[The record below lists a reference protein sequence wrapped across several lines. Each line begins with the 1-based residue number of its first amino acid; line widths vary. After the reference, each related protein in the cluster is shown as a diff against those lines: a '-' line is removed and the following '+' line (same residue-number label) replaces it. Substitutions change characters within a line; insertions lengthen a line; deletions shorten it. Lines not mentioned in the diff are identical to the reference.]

1 MNSFEE
7 IVSKVLTF
15 ALLPATVYGAGGAF
29 IQARRNKRPARQ
41 TLLEVIG
48 GVITAN
54 MLSPL
59 VQDATPE
66 KLHFTLFFLVGW
78 GGLELVSRLYEVAVS
93 ALERRIAQKLS
104 GEQRTSEGN
113 DKP

>member
-78 GGLELVSRLYEVAVS
+78 GGLELAGRMYEALAN
-93 ALERRIAQKLS
+93 ALERRIR
-104 GEQRTSEGN
+104 QRLG
-113 DKP
+113 DD